1 MRPYVILSAAMTLD
15 GKIATETGSS
25 NISGEKD
32 LERVHELRKE
42 CDAIMVGIGTVL
54 ADDPRLT
61 VHKVDANP
69 EDNPVRVVVDSKC
82 RTPIAARI
90 TNKDAR
96 TIIAGANEY
105 KYDFLVSDRYDS
117 FSKRGIDFFWSG
129 DKRVDLVALMSYLH
143 EEGIEKLMLEGG
155 ATLNFSMIKAGL
167 IDEIRLCVAP
177 MVVGG
182 ANAKTLFD
190 GDGYPLMDLAKKL
203 ELVDSYELDK
213 DLILTYKAP
222 SYTDTEIPAPQPS
235 SCLHPWPASA
245 FPAWMQFHR
254 ASRPPRSLPQPSRRF
269 GLRQERRRAC
279 HAMSLQSRG
288 HCRGAFAECQGASSY
303 AKYPCMCPVH
313 RAASWVHPAQW
324 SWPDKHAGVH
334 RRTGKR

>member
-105 KYDFLVSDRYDS
+105 KYDFLVSDRYDYVY
-117 FSKRGIDFFWSG
+117 RQ
-129 DKRVDLVALMSYLH
+129 RQYERQYA
-143 EEGIEKLMLEGG
+143 
-155 ATLNFSMIKAGL
+155 
-167 IDEIRLCVAP
+167 RLQHV
-177 MVVGG
+177 
-182 ANAKTLFD
+182 F
-190 GDGYPLMDLAKKL
+190 Y
-203 ELVDSYELDK
+203 
-213 DLILTYKAP
+213 I
-222 SYTDTEIPAPQPS
+222 
-235 SCLHPWPASA
+235 
-245 FPAWMQFHR
+245 
-254 ASRPPRSLPQPSRRF
+254 
-269 GLRQERRRAC
+269 
-279 HAMSLQSRG
+279 
-288 HCRGAFAECQGASSY
+288 CQHICFRNTRNKIG
-303 AKYPCMCPVH
+303 
-313 RAASWVHPAQW
+313 
-324 SWPDKHAGVH
+324 
-334 RRTGKR
+334 T